1 MKNNKKSINVLIVLM
16 LGFFLIGCV
25 NTDELESR
33 IEGLEDSNISLE
45 DEVARLEAVIEEQ
58 TSYLIEDD
66 ESNEDDEDDDTN
78 IIAPSTNG
86 ISPGI
91 STTNDWYE
99 FLRDYDAWMDIYL
112 QNLDDFIMVAERSGW
127 SARVLEIQDT
137 LDGSDLI
144 TFTTE
149 AMSIGLRPFE

>member
-1 MKNNKKSINVLIVLM
+1 MNKKSQINVLTVLM

-33 IEGLEDSNISLE
+33 IEGLEDSNTSLE

-58 TSYLIEDD
+58 TADLIEGD
-66 ESNEDDEDDDTN
+66 ESNEYDEDDNDIN
-78 IIAPSTNG
+78 APSMNG
-86 ISPGI
+86 VSPGV
-91 STTNDWYE
+91 STTNDWHE
-99 FLRDYDAWMDIYL
+99 FLRDYEAWMDIYL
-112 QNLDDFIMVAERSGW
+112 QNLDDFIMIAERGEW
-127 SARVLEIQDT
+127 SARVREIQET